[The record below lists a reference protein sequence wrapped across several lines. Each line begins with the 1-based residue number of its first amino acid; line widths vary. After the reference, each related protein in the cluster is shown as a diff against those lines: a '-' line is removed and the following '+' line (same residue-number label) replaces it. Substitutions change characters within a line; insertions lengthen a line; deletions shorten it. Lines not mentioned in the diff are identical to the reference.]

1 MLTIILIEIYR
12 RFTFYQIIIE
22 YFTYQHLC
30 FASVF
35 YGNKMW
41 HVLLAS
47 FPVFEARF
55 LYTLQLEPEIIDI
68 KYLAIDL
75 FANIIKDEIDKQ

>member
-1 MLTIILIEIYR
+1 MLTTTL
-12 RFTFYQIIIE
+12 FYLHQIIIE
-22 YFTYQHLC
+22 IFSYQHLC

-47 FPVFEARF
+47 FPIFEARF

-68 KYLAIDL
+68 KYLSIEMFD
-75 FANIIKDEIDKQ
+75 III